1 MLNTN
6 ITQFRKNLL
15 EILEQTIKF
24 NEFNEPIQVS
34 TSTGNVIILNE
45 KDYNGLIEA
54 LSLCSMPGMKA
65 KLVDGMNTPLSEC
78 VTEDDV
84 EW

>member
-6 ITQFRKNLL
+6 ITQFRKNPL
-15 EILEQTIKF
+15 EFLEQTIKF
-24 NEFNEPIQVS
+24 NEPIQVS
-34 TSTGNVIILNE
+34 TPTGNVIILNE

-78 VTEDDV
+78 VTENEV